1 MDSEAEAVLH
11 AYPTTFFDHIETW
24 WGSNLD
30 DELMERMATA
40 PEKHKQAFSD
50 SLLPFWANISLY
62 GLPEISP
69 GVLRPAL
76 ATNEAEA
83 PSTRR
88 IEGLRLLLYAHE
100 IVLDPLDLFG
110 DLMFGLDE
118 GDTYAS
124 SFKQLAKMRP
134 LIESGDIRF
143 ASTRGM
149 GNHDPALL
157 HEVYKHM
164 KQPDIAANLEPLRAE
179 LDETFG
185 DNWADL
191 GHGDKLRDYI
201 WFECGGIAAV
211 CHLAAEHK
219 AHILAR
225 RGLDQMIVDTLL
237 KRPVVDNRQLV
248 LKKLAA
254 LKVPTLAGDIGSLVD
269 LRRSDA
275 DFAEWRTRLG
285 DALSYVGELAEDEE
299 SLDEAA
305 EVVHAQLSDGLSQVE
320 KAVKK
325 SPALRAARGGLTGF
339 AVNGITAMTT
349 ELALGN
355 PSVGLVAAASAA
367 GAGAGMVVDSGVSY
381 LKALQERRKG
391 KLIMDVSMMF
401 DPDGSMPDQLARFS
415 APLE

>member
-24 WGSNLD
+24 WGANLD
-30 DELMERMATA
+30 DELMERMAQA
-40 PEKHKQAFSD
+40 PEKHKHAFAD
-50 SLLPFWANISLY
+50 SLLPFWANINLY
-62 GLPEISP
+62 GLTEISP
-69 GVLRPAL
+69 GFLRPAL

-83 PSTRR
+83 HSTRR

-100 IVLDPLDLFG
+100 IVLDPLDLIG
-110 DLMFGLDE
+110 DLMFGPDKNN
-118 GDTYAS
+118 TYGGS
-124 SFKQLAKMRP
+124 LKQLAKMRP
-134 LIESGDIRF
+134 IIESGDIKF

-157 HEVYKHM
+157 QGVYKHM
-164 KQPDIAANLEPLRAE
+164 EEPDVAANLAPLRAE

-185 DNWADL
+185 DVWADL
-191 GHGDKLRDYI
+191 GQGDKLRDYI
-201 WFECGGIAAV
+201 WFECGAIAAV

-237 KRPVVDNRQLV
+237 QRPVVDNRQLV

-254 LKVPTLAGDIGSLVD
+254 LKVPTMVGDINSLID

-285 DALSYVGELAEDEE
+285 EALNYVGELGEDEG

-320 KAVKK
+320 KVVKK
-325 SPALRAARGGLTGF
+325 SPALQAVKGGVTGLALTGISAATTGLMTGKPGTALVTGSVTKIVDAGLT
-339 AVNGITAMTT
+339 
-349 ELALGN
+349 
-355 PSVGLVAAASAA
+355 
-367 GAGAGMVVDSGVSY
+367 Y
-381 LKALQERRKG
+381 LKALRARRKG
-391 KLIMDVSMMF
+391 RLILDVAMLF
-401 DPDGSMPDQLARFS
+401 DPKH
-415 APLE
+415 PLDN